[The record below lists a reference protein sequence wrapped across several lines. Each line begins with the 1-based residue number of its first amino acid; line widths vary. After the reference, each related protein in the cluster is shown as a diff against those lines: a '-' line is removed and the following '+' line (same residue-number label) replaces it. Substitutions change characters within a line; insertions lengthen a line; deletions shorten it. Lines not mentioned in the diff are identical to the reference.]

1 MLDKN
6 DALDQLKSELADKK
20 EDLFLC
26 QQDLEKMRNEN
37 IALKNF
43 IQNVYESC
51 EGMEDTELTLS
62 EVLKNLKDNIRRFS
76 KDHQIYL

>member
-1 MLDKN
+1 MFDENKS
-6 DALDQLKSELADKK
+6 LDQLQSELADKK

-26 QQDLEKMRNEN
+26 QQDLEKLRNEN

-43 IQNVYESC
+43 IQTLYESC
-51 EGMEDTELTLS
+51 EGLEGTELSLE
-62 EVLKNLKDNIRRFS
+62 EVLDNLKDNIRRFS